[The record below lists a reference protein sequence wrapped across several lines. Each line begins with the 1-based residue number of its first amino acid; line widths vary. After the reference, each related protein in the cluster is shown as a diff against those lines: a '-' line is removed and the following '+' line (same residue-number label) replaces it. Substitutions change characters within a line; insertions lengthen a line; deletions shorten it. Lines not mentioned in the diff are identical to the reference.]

1 MMHTEGQAIVASFYQ
16 AFARRD
22 LEALLQLI
30 HPEVEFRAA
39 ENFIYAAQNPYLG
52 PDAVAALIK
61 RIDADWNGFLILPE
75 EIHGTGDMVI
85 ARGRYRGTFKANG
98 FSLNA
103 EYVHVFK
110 FRDAKIVLQH
120 NYTDTAQFR
129 DALDYIQIAG
139 A

>member
-1 MMHTEGQAIVASFYQ
+1 MHTESQAIIASFYQ

-22 LEALLQLI
+22 LDRMLQLI

-52 PDAVAALIK
+52 PAAVAALIK
-61 RIDADWNGFLILPE
+61 RLDADWNGFVIIPE
-75 EIHGTGDMVI
+75 EIHGTGEMVI
-85 ARGRYRGTFKANG
+85 ARGRYRGSFKAAE
-98 FSLNA
+98 FTLNA
-103 EYVHVFK
+103 EFVHVFK
-110 FRDAKIVLQH
+110 FKEGKIVLQH

-129 DALDYIQIAG
+129 DAVSRVQLAG

>member
-1 MMHTEGQAIVASFYQ
+1 MNSESKVLITQFYQ
-16 AFARRD
+16 ALARRD
-22 LEALLQLI
+22 LEFILQLL

-39 ENFIYAAQNPYLG
+39 ENFMYGAQNPYLG
-52 PDAVAALIK
+52 TAAVLALMK
-61 RIDADWNGFLILPE
+61 KIDDDWDGFTVIPE

-85 ARGRYRGTFKANG
+85 ARGRYRGTYKANG
-98 FSLNA
+98 FPLNA

-110 FRDAKIVLQH
+110 FRDGKIVLQH

-129 DALDYIQIAG
+129 DALSHVQLAG

>member
-1 MMHTEGQAIVASFYQ
+1 MHTESQAIIASFYQ

-22 LEALLQLI
+22 LDRMLELI

-52 PDAVAALIK
+52 PSAVAALIK
-61 RIDADWNGFLILPE
+61 RIDADWNGFVIIPE

-85 ARGRYRGTFKANG
+85 ARGRYRGDLKAG
-98 FSLNA
+98 KFSLNA
-103 EYVHVFK
+103 EFVHVFK
-110 FRDAKIVLQH
+110 FRDGKIVMQH

-129 DALDYIQIAG
+129 DAVSRAQLAG

>member
-1 MMHTEGQAIVASFYQ
+1 MQEAIATFYQ

-22 LEALLQLI
+22 LDFLLELL

-52 PDAVAALIK
+52 PAAVAALMR
-61 RIDADWNGFLILPE
+61 RIDADWNGFTIIPE

-85 ARGRYRGTFKANG
+85 ARGRYRGILKSNG
-98 FSLNA
+98 FALNA
-103 EYVHVFK
+103 EFVHVFK
-110 FRDAKIVLQH
+110 FRDGKIVLQH

-129 DALDYIQIAG
+129 DAIGLAQSA
-139 A
+139 